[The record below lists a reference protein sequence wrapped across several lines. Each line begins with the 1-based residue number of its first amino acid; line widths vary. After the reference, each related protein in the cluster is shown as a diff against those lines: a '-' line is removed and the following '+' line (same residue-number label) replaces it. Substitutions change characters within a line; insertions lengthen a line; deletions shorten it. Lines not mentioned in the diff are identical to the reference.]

1 MGVPAF
7 GPQYTENACQPNC
20 NIWQC
25 LYHTN
30 THGLLFSILQHKC
43 MGQSCNH
50 SMSSGVTSVLKNLF
64 FILDGGSL
72 DLCFKQSLKVLLRHV
87 LLTPKI
93 VKACIL
99 LHSIVP

>member
-7 GPQYTENACQPNC
+7 GQQYTENACQPTVIFGNV
-20 NIWQC
+20 
-25 LYHTN
+25 YSHTN
-30 THGLLFSILQHKC
+30 TYGLLFSILQHKY

-50 SMSSGVTSVLKNLF
+50 SMSSGVTSVFKNLF